1 MFLLIIFNVN
11 KPESLENSVVFLSK
25 KAKYDHMKTSFK

>member
-25 KAKYDHMKTSFK
+25 KSQIRSHENIF